1 MKFSVLALATML
13 GWALGL
19 VVTEDPSQLEYLKT
33 PETNH
38 IFWAY
43 AKIIPGL
50 AAANIVT
57 NAGALALKMG
67 LDVPFVNSR
76 DLSIPPTHDELVAG
90 LQLVLQYS
98 AESGRDW
105 YSAVNPTL
113 PIYAIK
119 WVVGKAAQPYTD
131 EQWSGPCTC

>member
-76 DLSIPPTHDELVAG
+76 DLSIPPLTMSSWQAFSWCCNTPPRVEEIGILPSTLHF
-90 LQLVLQYS
+90 QFTPS
-98 AESGRDW
+98 SGWLARPP
-105 YSAVNPTL
+105 SLTL
-113 PIYAIK
+113 PR
-119 WVVGKAAQPYTD
+119 T
-131 EQWSGPCTC
+131 